1 VPERL
6 RLAERSRTAEGR
18 SAAKSPITLQN
29 AVDGLRAAALQ
40 SPREAGAEI
49 RVAPNPWLS
58 FTLKRDIGE
67 GVVTTEE
74 LMGATAR
81 KFCARRR
88 VVHHMSSATRASSD
102 MRL

>member
-1 VPERL
+1 V
-6 RLAERSRTAEGR
+6 
-18 SAAKSPITLQN
+18 N
-29 AVDGLRAAALQ
+29 GLRAAALH

-49 RVAPNPWLS
+49 CVAPNPWLGVK
-58 FTLKRDIGE
+58 LKRDIGE

-74 LMGATAR
+74 LMGATAQ

-88 VVHHMSSATRASSD
+88 VAHHMSSATRASSD

>member
-1 VPERL
+1 
-6 RLAERSRTAEGR
+6 
-18 SAAKSPITLQN
+18 LQN
-29 AVDGLRAAALQ
+29 AVDGFRAAARR

-49 RVAPNPWLS
+49 CIAPKPWLG
-58 FTLKRDIGE
+58 FRLKRDIGE
-67 GVVTTEE
+67 GVVTNEE
-74 LMGATAR
+74 LMCATAQ